1 MSDFIFTY
9 NKDPEVRR
17 FLGPGS
23 EVLMDRDKASIVSVS
38 DNILTP
44 LSKEPG
50 GLFEFHEPSS
60 NPTTTKN
67 IQE

>member
-1 MSDFIFTY
+1 M
-9 NKDPEVRR
+9 
-17 FLGPGS
+17 
-23 EVLMDRDKASIVSVS
+23 LMDRDKAPIAMVS